1 MTNPTLRVLE
11 IAALAQITKADA
23 NDLRAAIE
31 PQFRVM
37 RNNVPN
43 GEVENMVNDIFSGIL
58 AV

>member
-1 MTNPTLRVLE
+1 
-11 IAALAQITKADA
+11 LAQITKADA